1 MAEAATDPEPDIS
14 FADFRKVDVRAGT
27 VTRCE
32 AFPKARNPSYKLW
45 VDFGPL
51 GERKTSAQITKLY
64 EPDDLVGRQVLA
76 VVNFPP
82 KQIADF
88 MSEALV
94 LGVVV
99 DEETVVLL
107 EPEQE
112 VPDGTRVS

>member
-1 MAEAATDPEPDIS
+1 MPDSEPDIS

-32 AFPKARNPSYKLW
+32 EFPKARNPSYKLW
-45 VDFGPL
+45 VDFGDL
-51 GERKTSAQITKLY
+51 GERKTSAQVTKLY
-64 EPDDLVGRQVLA
+64 EPADLVGRQVLA

-99 DEETVVLL
+99 DDETVVLL
-107 EPEQE
+107 EPERE
-112 VPDGTRVS
+112 VPDGTRVA